1 MKQHLGNDMQMRLK
15 YRGTGFKG
23 RHDDDAFTAYSSQ
36 DIFTRRN

>member
-23 RHDDDAFTAYSSQ
+23 VDDDAFMAYSSQ
-36 DIFTRRN
+36 EIFTQRN